1 MSVPEKFL
9 NNEKNFL
16 QETVDKLIDNNRKTT
31 AKISF

>member
-16 QETVDKLIDNNRKTT
+16 QQNVDKLINNEKRNTKN
-31 AKISF
+31 KII